1 MRAAL
6 VALAFLAACS
16 APPALSARRTPAAPV
31 PSATEVAPRAPA
43 PLVATRR
50 QELRERFFGVDVE
63 DPFRWLEAG
72 GDPEVIDWIGKQ
84 NAVTEAFLAHSPAR
98 AAIRKRMAELLAIGS
113 VSLPVV
119 RRTREGALRIFYTRR
134 EGSDEQAI
142 LYVRDGV
149 WGTERLLVDPTRS
162 GSATTALDWFEPSDD
177 GSLLAYGLSQNGTE
191 DSTLR
196 VRNVATGS
204 DLADVIDRTRYG
216 SLAWRPRNS
225 GFFYARY
232 PDPNTVPAGEERLHR
247 RIYEHTLGQAPR
259 DDSLV
264 FGNELEAA
272 DFPGV
277 ASSPKGTWLLVSVGR
292 GWNESALYLADTHTK
307 PRRFVRISP
316 EGQTRYSAIPREDRL
331 FVLTNEGAPRYRI
344 FSVDP
349 RRPAR
354 EQWRLVIPEHPE
366 DVIRTFDVIGK
377 HILVSYLHEGLTLLA
392 RFSLDGTREGE
403 VDLPAL
409 GTSDG
414 FSGLPDGGDAF
425 YAFESFVVPREVR
438 RFDLEKAQDSPFLSV
453 QSDIRNQDY
462 AIESI
467 TARSRDGT
475 EIPYQLVRRA
485 GRRLGD
491 GRAKTLLSGYGG
503 FNESVQPRF
512 SRPVQVFLEQD
523 GVYVQAQLRGGG
535 EFGEDWHRAGQLTQK
550 QNTFD
555 DFVAVAEDLVRR
567 RVTSPAELAILGR
580 SNGGLLVAA
589 ALTQHPE
596 LFRAAVAQVP
606 LTDMLRYPKF
616 LIGKL
621 WVPEYGSPD
630 NEPEFRALLAYSPY
644 HHVRSG
650 VPYPATLITTAESD
664 TRVDPLHAR
673 KFAAA
678 LQQATSSRQ
687 PILLR
692 TERSAGHGAGMPRS
706 KQLEELTDVYTFL
719 FAELGLQIPTQTR

>member
-1 MRAAL
+1 MRRAL
-6 VALAFLAACS
+6 VALTCLSACS
-16 APPALSARRTPAAPV
+16 APPTLSAQRTAA
-31 PSATEVAPRAPA
+31 APA
-43 PLVATRR
+43 PTGVRAPPLTAKPLVETRR

-72 GDPEVIDWIGKQ
+72 NDPEVLDWVDRQ
-84 NAVTEAFLAHSPAR
+84 NAATEASLARSPSR
-98 AAIRKRMAELLAIGS
+98 AAIRTRLVELLAIGS
-113 VSLPVV
+113 ISLPVV
-119 RRTREGALRIFYTRR
+119 RRTPEGALRIFYTRR
-134 EGSDEQAI
+134 EGADEQPI
-142 LYVRDGV
+142 LYVRDGIEGGDRV
-149 WGTERLLVDPTRS
+149 LVDPTRS
-162 GSATTALDWFEPSDD
+162 GGVTTALDWFEPSDD

-191 DSTLR
+191 DSTMR
-196 VRNVATGS
+196 VRVVATGR
-204 DLADVIDRTRYG
+204 DLGDVIDRTRYG

-225 GFFYARY
+225 GFLYARY
-232 PDPNTVPAGEERLHR
+232 PDPKTVPVGEERLHR
-247 RIYEHTLGQAPR
+247 RIYEHTLGQAPA
-259 DDSLV
+259 DDPLV
-264 FGNELEAA
+264 FGGELEAT

-277 ASSPKGTWLLVSVGR
+277 ASSPKGRWLLINVGR
-292 GWNESALYLADTHTK
+292 GWNESALYLADARAK
-307 PRRFVRISP
+307 QRRFVRISP
-316 EGQTRYSAIPREDRL
+316 EGAARYSGIPREERL

-354 EQWRLVIPEHPE
+354 EKWRLLIAEHPT

-377 HILVSYLHEGLTLLA
+377 HVLVSYLHAGLTRLA
-392 RFSLDGTREGE
+392 RFSLEGTPEGE
-403 VDLPAL
+403 VSLPTL

-414 FSGLPDGGDAF
+414 FSGLPDGNDAF
-425 YAFESFVVPREVR
+425 YTFESFAVPREVR
-438 RFDLEKAQDSPFLSV
+438 RFDLEKQRDASFLRV
-453 QSDIRNQDY
+453 QSDIPSNDY
-462 AIESI
+462 VIETF

-475 EIPYQLVRRA
+475 EIPYQLVRQARHP
-485 GRRLGD
+485 LGD
-491 GRAKTLLSGYGG
+491 AHAKTLLYGYGG

-512 SRPVQVFLEQD
+512 SRPVQVFLEHG

-535 EFGEDWHRAGQLTQK
+535 EFGEEWHRAGQLTQK

-555 DFVAVAEDLVRR
+555 DFAGVAEDLVRR
-567 RVTSPAELAILGR
+567 RVTNPSELAILGR

-606 LTDMLRYPKF
+606 LTDMLRYPRF
-616 LIGKL
+616 LIGRL

-630 NEPEFRALLAYSPY
+630 KEPEFRALLAYSPY

-678 LQQATSSRQ
+678 LQQATSSRE

-692 TERSAGHGAGMPRS
+692 TERSAGHGAGMPLS
-706 KQLEELTDVYTFL
+706 KQVEELTSVYTFL